1 MRERLAVTGSLCALS
16 ALIFASDQ
24 VIDSCRYALSLCCE
38 LIIPSLFPFFLISI
52 LMNRLGLPRMLG
64 RLVSPLS
71 RIMFGVSGAGGTA
84 FILGLCG
91 GYPLGAA
98 YIADMFEAGNISR
111 DEGERLL
118 GFCNNSGPAFLIGA
132 IGTGLF
138 SSVKA
143 GLYLYSVHIIAAAV
157 TGIVFRIICSAEAG
171 QSKNIHI
178 AVSPTGFS
186 VAFTET
192 VKQAVVSVLNVCGYV
207 ICFTVLVGLLDADG
221 FFSLIIGRL
230 SWLSGAELHWMR
242 AFLTG
247 ILELGSGVGQ
257 MRGLDMQPVNLAL
270 AAFLVGWGGI
280 SVHYQTMAQIA
291 GTGLD
296 GKYHFAGRLM
306 SGSIGAMLAYM
317 GADILLL
324 GV

>member
-1 MRERLAVTGSLCALS
+1 MRERLAVAGSVCAMA

-24 VIDSCRYALSLCCE
+24 VINSCRFALSLCCE

-52 LMNRLGLPRMLG
+52 LMNRLGLPLMLG
-64 RLVSPLS
+64 KLTAPIS
-71 RIMFGVSGAGGTA
+71 RFLFGVSGTGGTA
-84 FILGLCG
+84 FIMGLCG

-98 YIADMFEAGNISR
+98 YIADMYESGSISR
-111 DEGERLL
+111 NEGERLL

-143 GLYLYSVHIIAAAV
+143 GLYLYSVHILAAAL
-157 TGIVFRIICSAEAG
+157 TGLVLRALMGAEPEQDIPECSSSTAA
-171 QSKNIHI
+171 
-178 AVSPTGFS
+178 FS
-186 VAFTET
+186 LAFTET

-207 ICFTVLVGLLDADG
+207 VCFTVLVGLLDADG
-221 FFSLIIGRL
+221 FFSLITGRL
-230 SWLSGAELHWMR
+230 SWLSGAELHWVR

-247 ILELGSGVGQ
+247 ILELGSGIGQ
-257 MRGLDMQPVNLAL
+257 MRGLALRPINLAL

-291 GTGLD
+291 GTGLE

-306 SGSIGAMLAYM
+306 SGSTGAVLAYFCF
-317 GADILLL
+317 GLL
-324 GV
+324 GR

>member
-1 MRERLAVTGSLCALS
+1 MRERLAVAGSLCAMA

-24 VIDSCRYALSLCCE
+24 VIQACRYGLSLCCE

-64 RLVSPLS
+64 QLISPLS
-71 RIMFGVSGAGGTA
+71 RLLFGVSGTGGTA
-84 FILGLCG
+84 FVMGLCG

-98 YIADMFEAGNISR
+98 YIADMYGSGSVSR
-111 DEGERLL
+111 DEAERLL

-138 SSVKA
+138 SSVRA
-143 GLYLYSVHIIAAAV
+143 GLYLYGIHIISAAL
-157 TGIVFRIICSAEAG
+157 TGVIIGRGHAEDNTL
-171 QSKNIHI
+171 S
-178 AVSPTGFS
+178 VSLKVPAFS
-186 VAFTET
+186 LAFTET

-221 FFSLIIGRL
+221 FFSLIVGRL
-230 SWLSGAELHWMR
+230 SWLSGAELHWVR

-257 MRGLDMQPVNLAL
+257 MRGLALHPINLAL
-270 AAFLVGWGGI
+270 AAFLVGWGGV
-280 SVHYQTMAQIA
+280 SVHYQTMAQLA
-291 GTGLD
+291 GTGLV

-306 SGSIGAMLAYM
+306 SASIGAVLAYL
-317 GADILLL
+317 GAGIAAM
-324 GV
+324 

>member
-1 MRERLAVTGSLCALS
+1 MRERLAVAGSLCAMA

-24 VIDSCRYALSLCCE
+24 VISSCRYALSLCCE

-52 LMNRLGLPRMLG
+52 LMNRLGLPGMLG
-64 RLVSPLS
+64 HLTAPLS
-71 RIMFGVSGAGGTA
+71 RLLFGVSGAGGTA
-84 FILGLCG
+84 FVMGLCG

-98 YIADMFEAGNISR
+98 YIADMADSGSISR
-111 DEGERLL
+111 EEGERLL

-143 GLYLYSVHIIAAAV
+143 GLYLYMVHILAAAL
-157 TGIVFRIICSAEAG
+157 TGIILRCLWGSGPGEEALESSG
-171 QSKNIHI
+171 TPPV
-178 AVSPTGFS
+178 AFSP
-186 VAFTET
+186 AFTET

-221 FFSLIIGRL
+221 FFSLITGHL
-230 SWLSGAELHWMR
+230 SWLSGAELHWVR

-257 MRGLDMQPVNLAL
+257 MRGLSLQPINLAL
-270 AAFLVGWGGI
+270 AAFIVGWGGI
-280 SVHYQTMAQIA
+280 SVHYQTMAQLA
-291 GTGLD
+291 GTGLV

-306 SGSIGAMLAYM
+306 SGSIGALLAYL
-317 GADILLL
+317 GTGLL
-324 GV
+324 GM